1 MQGPLSERLK
11 LIAAH
16 FCERLVEYSRAV
28 DRLVARLHANDAVVG
43 VPEVGEMFPDFILPD
58 SKGYLWW
65 LATALEEGQSFLPS
79 TVAIGAII
87 AT

>member
-1 MQGPLSERLK
+1 MQGPLSERLES
-11 LIAAH
+11 IAAH
-16 FCERLVEYSRAV
+16 SCERLVEDSRKV
-28 DRLVARLHANDAVVG
+28 DRLAARPYANGAVVG

-65 LATALEEGQSFLPS
+65 LATALEEGQSFLPF
-79 TVAIGAII
+79 TAATGAII